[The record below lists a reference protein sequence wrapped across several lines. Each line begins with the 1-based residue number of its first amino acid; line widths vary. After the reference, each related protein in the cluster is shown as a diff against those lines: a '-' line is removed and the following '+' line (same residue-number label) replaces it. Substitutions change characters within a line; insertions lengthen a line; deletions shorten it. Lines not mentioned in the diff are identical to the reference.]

1 MLYMQHYFI
10 TLASYI
16 NKPLT
21 FNFTLDTNR
30 FEFLYLTQASI
41 PSLFPMCATSLCI
54 VLCLTSSFALVINTM
69 ATRGHRQTRNV
80 HLCHSDLLLRM
91 GWLYYITTWRN
102 MTTNQYTFCKLQM
115 YDQNSMPCV
124 ISLFSRIFT
133 VDQVKESATHE
144 SDGPAVHWLNAMN
157 PDLFSEQVLRYV
169 KYILT
174 QAHIHARSGMLSHH
188 THLHPLYSEPYVCV

>member
-1 MLYMQHYFI
+1 
-10 TLASYI
+10 
-16 NKPLT
+16 
-21 FNFTLDTNR
+21 
-30 FEFLYLTQASI
+30 
-41 PSLFPMCATSLCI
+41 
-54 VLCLTSSFALVINTM
+54 
-69 ATRGHRQTRNV
+69 
-80 HLCHSDLLLRM
+80 
-91 GWLYYITTWRN
+91 

-188 THLHPLYSEPYVCV
+188 THTSTHCIVNHMCV